1 MRLVYR
7 PAARDDLDAIYDF
20 IEPDSPARALSFVQ
34 EIRASCRHLLAH
46 PQLGPA
52 RDDLGTGIRLYPL
65 RGRVVV
71 AYRAFADRI
80 EVVRVFYGGQDYAAL
95 MRDDI

>member
-20 IEPDSPARALSFVQ
+20 IEPDSRTRALNFMQ
-34 EIRASCRHLLAH
+34 DILERCRYLLAH

-52 RDDLGTGIRLYPL
+52 REDLGEGIRLYPL

-80 EVVRVFYGGQDYAAL
+80 EIVRVFYGGQDYAAL
-95 MRDDI
+95 LRDSD